1 MAGKLILTSN
11 QNTLLA
17 IAANLT
23 VFFVP
28 KLYENEILV
37 LRFKERRDYFM
48 IPWGKTCKALFRQAQ

>member
-1 MAGKLILTSN
+1 MAGKLLLTNN

-28 KLYENEILV
+28 KLYE
-37 LRFKERRDYFM
+37 K
-48 IPWGKTCKALFRQAQ
+48 